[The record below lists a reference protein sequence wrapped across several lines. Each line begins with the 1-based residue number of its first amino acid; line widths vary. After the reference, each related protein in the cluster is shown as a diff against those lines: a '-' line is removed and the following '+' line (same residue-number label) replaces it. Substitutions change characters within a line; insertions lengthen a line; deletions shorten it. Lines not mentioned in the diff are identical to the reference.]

1 MPLNS
6 FFLASTAG
14 YVARGIG
21 GHRGTKAS
29 EHRQR
34 RHMSSQRLSRHV
46 QGLHGAAQDGVLEL
60 REEVDTRPTPNS
72 KLALVDNHILF

>member
-1 MPLNS
+1 
-6 FFLASTAG
+6 
-14 YVARGIG
+14 
-21 GHRGTKAS
+21 
-29 EHRQR
+29 
-34 RHMSSQRLSRHV
+34 MSSQRLSRHV